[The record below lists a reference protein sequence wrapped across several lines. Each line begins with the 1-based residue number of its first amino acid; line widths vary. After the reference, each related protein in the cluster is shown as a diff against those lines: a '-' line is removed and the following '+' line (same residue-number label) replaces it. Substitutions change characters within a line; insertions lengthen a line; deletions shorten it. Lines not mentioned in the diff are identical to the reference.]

1 MPNDNNASIDPT
13 RLLFELQNIDRLN
26 QSLSGCLE
34 PKAIA
39 LKITNGLVDR
49 FDCAFARIWLVE
61 SDDASER
68 TVLRLIAS
76 SGMYT
81 RLDGDF
87 ALVPMGAYKVG
98 KIAQHC
104 IPFLSNNLARESWVK
119 DRQWA
124 IDNQICGFAGLPL
137 AIAGKAIGVLAV
149 FSHQPMEAE
158 FLEALR
164 ILCSSVAVALN
175 NTRLYQEKSQARLN
189 NHNSKSS
196 LDTPLSE
203 QISHILKSVRLILV
217 GTEKPLNISCSYIL
231 LKTAEILKTSNCN
244 YCRLTYDRDRLYL
257 EAILILDSALE
268 VEVIFSEIA
277 FAINNLGGKL
287 QTNISDSNLT
297 QLKLSIPYE
306 PKPKTNTYLSHR
318 EREVIELLAEGMRDR
333 EIARQLFIS
342 DRTVKFH
349 ISNAVNKLNARTR
362 IQAIHQAYSQGLL
375 IDRNL

>member
-39 LKITNGLVDR
+39 VKITNGLVDR

-68 TVLRLIAS
+68 TLLRLIAS

-104 IPFLSNNLARESWVK
+104 IPFLSNNLARETWVK

-175 NTRLYQEKSQARLN
+175 NTRLYQESQARLSN
-189 NHNSKSS
+189 YHSPS

-203 QISHILKSVRLILV
+203 QISHILASIRLILV
-217 GTEKPLNISCSYIL
+217 GTEKPLNTSCTYIL
-231 LKTAEILKTSNCN
+231 LKTAEILKTNNCN

-257 EAILILDSALE
+257 EAILILDSDLE
-268 VEVIFSEIA
+268 AEVIFSEIA

-306 PKPKTNTYLSHR
+306 PKPKTSTYLSHR

-362 IQAIHQAYSQGLL
+362 IQAIHQAYSQGLV